1 MLELVFP
8 FWSGMQRCCQIS
20 NMDCLFAP
28 LKFSCE
34 LIFFLFRVRSGDSR
48 GFGFLSLERDED
60 ADAAIRALDET
71 EWNGRI
77 ILVEKS
83 KS

>member
-1 MLELVFP
+1 MMHLNLLTRIECFTL
-8 FWSGMQRCCQIS
+8 
-20 NMDCLFAP
+20 LF
-28 LKFSCE
+28 FCE
-34 LIFFLFRVRSGDSR
+34 LIFLFLLFICVRSGDSR

-60 ADAAIRALDET
+60 ADAAIRAMDET